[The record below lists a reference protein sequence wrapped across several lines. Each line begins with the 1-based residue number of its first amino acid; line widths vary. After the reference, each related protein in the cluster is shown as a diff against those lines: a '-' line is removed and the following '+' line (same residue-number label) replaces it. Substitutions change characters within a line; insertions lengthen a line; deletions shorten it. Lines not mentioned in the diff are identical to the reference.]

1 MNVCVYCASSER
13 VDPEYTEIAERLG
26 RLLGERKN
34 NLVYG
39 GGNRGPIA
47 ALARAVKESGGRII
61 SVVPKDLEGQ
71 GVTFEGSDE
80 TVVADDYQ
88 DRRITMLKGSDVFV
102 ALPGGFGTLGEV
114 AENLSMRQIEAHG
127 KPISLVNVN
136 GFWDR
141 FLSFLDHQESERF
154 ILPEHRKLIHVSA
167 SPEESLDF
175 LDQYAPTG

>member
-1 MNVCVYCASSER
+1 MNVCVYCTASDR
-13 VDPEYTEIAERLG
+13 VDPTYVEIATRLG

-39 GGNRGPIA
+39 GGNRGPIL
-47 ALARAVKESGGRII
+47 ALAQAVKEGGGRVV
-61 SVVPKDLEGQ
+61 SVVPKDLEGR

-80 TVVADDYQ
+80 VVVADDYQ

-114 AENLSMRQIEAHG
+114 AENLSMRQLDVHQ

-136 GFWDR
+136 GFWDD
-141 FLSFLDHQESERF
+141 FLAFLDRQERERF
-154 ILPEHRKLIHVSA
+154 ILPEHRRLVHVGD

-175 LDQYAPTG
+175 LDQYAPAG